1 MDCQV
6 RRAAHL
12 RAVNARHQGNGN
24 HRYCKSIRILS
35 YKSTYLCMYAYIR
48 ICICICRCRCI
59 CVYVNICISVYLY
72 ICIYVS
78 MNICIYAIPYDYI
91 TFHIILTRT
100 GLTLSGITGASP
112 RATCGGDSAVAAL
125 ASNRNEVGYTVIYR
139 PK

>member
-1 MDCQV
+1 MFFVPEPSPMDCQV

-24 HRYCKSIRILS
+24 HRYCKSIHILS
-35 YKSTYLCMYAYIR
+35 YKSTYLCMYAYIC

-78 MNICIYAIPYDYI
+78 MNICIYAIPYHYI

-100 GLTLSGITGASP
+100 LIE
-112 RATCGGDSAVAAL
+112 R
-125 ASNRNEVGYTVIYR
+125 SNTRCRSHPLGNHWSQPPSHLWR
-139 PK
+139 